1 MDCVPTLKTAN
12 SRICLLLPSGVMGLL
27 RIDDAERLQARCT
40 DRSRASNANT
50 CTGPLDASYAPLS
63 FSRSEMHRACF
74 SSTGYLALRRGF
86 QRATRARAGQSE
98 RRASLDIVRGFRTP
112 M

>member
-40 DRSRASNANT
+40 N
-50 CTGPLDASYAPLS
+50 
-63 FSRSEMHRACF
+63 
-74 SSTGYLALRRGF
+74 
-86 QRATRARAGQSE
+86 RAR
-98 RRASLDIVRGFRTP
+98 VRVRVRVSVT
-112 M
+112 